1 MKDLL
6 TDGLVQLGLEN
17 PGVGDLLGPRINGIS
32 SLLVRYLEEIERFNP
47 AFGLTGTKDRNG
59 LVVRHVLDSLAP
71 LGIIRRLLDSQAAA
85 SGGIADVG
93 SGAGFPGIPL
103 ALALPR
109 HSFTLIERKEKR
121 AAFLRGTLA
130 ALGLSN
136 VTVEEC
142 EMEKAAP
149 GRFGLVVS
157 RAFHPLDRKLLK
169 KLFRL
174 CGSGGVLAAYKGRK
188 EKIAEEIAALEG
200 MNIRIDA
207 VPCPVPFLDEE
218 RHILI
223 IKRETD
229 PGADP

>member
-6 TDGLVQLGLEN
+6 KDGLVQLGREN
-17 PGVGDLLGPRINGIS
+17 PGIEEFAGPRIDAIS

-47 AFGLTGTKDRNG
+47 ALGLTGTRDRNG
-59 LVVRHVLDSLAP
+59 LIVRHVLDSLAP
-71 LGIIRRLLDSQAAA
+71 LGIIRRLLDSAPG
-85 SGGIADVG
+85 SGGIADAG

-103 ALALPR
+103 AMALPG

-121 AAFLRGTLA
+121 AGFLRGTLA
-130 ALGLSN
+130 ALGLPN
-136 VTVEEC
+136 VSVEEC

-149 GRFGLVVS
+149 GRFGLVVL

-174 CGSGGVLAAYKGRK
+174 CGNGGVLAAYKGRK
-188 EKIAEEIAALEG
+188 EKIAEETAALEG
-200 MNIRIDA
+200 MDIRIDV

-229 PGADP
+229 LGGAS